1 MKNVCPEIIPRQK
14 ILKKIQRESKS
25 KNIVKRVISI
35 RFIKK
40 RNKEKTKMAVKEK
53 NVEKKS
59 RILEY
64 LKESHKWENYV
75 FLLFSVIVLLMGSLI
90 LSGALVVKEDFW
102 LIGSHPE
109 VFAWVLVGIAI
120 VFTLYALYP
129 FFKPAFP
136 ELKKITWLPLGKFIG
151 NSIRVLL
158 FLTIFALLFLLYDAF
173 ITQILARI
181 F

>member
-1 MKNVCPEIIPRQK
+1 
-14 ILKKIQRESKS
+14 
-25 KNIVKRVISI
+25 
-35 RFIKK
+35 
-40 RNKEKTKMAVKEK
+40 MAVKEK

-120 VFTLYALYP
+120 VFTLMRFIL
-129 FFKPAFP
+129 FLNRLFRN
-136 ELKKITWLPLGKFIG
+136 LKKSHGCRLESSSAIPFGYCCF
-151 NSIRVLL
+151 
-158 FLTIFALLFLLYDAF
+158 
-173 ITQILARI
+173 
-181 F
+181 